1 MSLWGLIQFFLTVL
15 SDLRIAMA
23 YPWPILRSRHSVV
36 ETVPQGWWYTALLPD
51 RRPVF
56 MLHTRPAVAA
66 RLRAA
71 PSEWLAALATTRYIA
86 RVFPHPVLDIPLR
99 AYEACGAWLEP
110 VHGDGWV
117 ACGDAAM
124 SFDPC
129 AAQGIF
135 SALYGGMAAAG
146 AVQAALQG
154 EMAKLFAYEAQCGD
168 IRRAY
173 RQHARLHYAEER
185 RGRETDFWQT
195 AGVG

>member
-1 MSLWGLIQFFLTVL
+1 M
-15 SDLRIAMA
+15 
-23 YPWPILRSRHSVV
+23 
-36 ETVPQGWWYTALLPD
+36 
-51 RRPVF
+51 
-56 MLHTRPAVAA
+56 AA

-71 PSEWLAALATTRYIA
+71 PDEWLAALATTRYIA

-135 SALYGGMAAAG
+135 SALYGSMAVAG

-154 EMAKLFAYEAQCGD
+154 EMAALLH
-168 IRRAY
+168 IRRNAATSVGPIGNTCACIMRRSAAGGRRISGRQPVLDRRRPDRSRVNWPYIRLTLIWPVAPANRCLAASPSPSKIELQDY
-173 RQHARLHYAEER
+173 RLPRSPVH
-185 RGRETDFWQT
+185 
-195 AGVG
+195 